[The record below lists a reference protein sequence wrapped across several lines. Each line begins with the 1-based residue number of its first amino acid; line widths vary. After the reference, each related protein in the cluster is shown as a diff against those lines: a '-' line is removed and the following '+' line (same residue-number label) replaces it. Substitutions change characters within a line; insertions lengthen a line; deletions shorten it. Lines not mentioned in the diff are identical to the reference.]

1 MSDAIPIETKLP
13 PLRRKLAELKQE
25 WETGQ
30 RRLTM
35 LETQRQETR
44 DTLLRI
50 AGAIQVMQELLGEPV
65 GETMEEPTL
74 SRPAAG

>member
-30 RRLTM
+30 RRLAM

-44 DTLLRI
+44 ETLLRI
-50 AGAIQVMQELLGEPV
+50 AGAIQVMQELLGE
-65 GETMEEPTL
+65 TAEEPSL